1 MRKNVNPL
9 KLSSMKKKKY
19 IKIIQLNEIK
29 CTYIKIIEL
38 KERKR
43 TYIEITAH

>member
-1 MRKNVNPL
+1 MKKNVNPL

-19 IKIIQLNEIK
+19 IKII
-29 CTYIKIIEL
+29 EL

-43 TYIEITAH
+43 TYIEIRAH